1 TFTSINLIDGYS
13 RLDQYIM
20 GLRPASDVLDTF
32 VITNPSGTSATRES
46 NPRPNVTVSGV
57 RQNVT
62 INQILQANG
71 ARNPNSTTAPKNFR
85 TAVVLLTR
93 QGTQPS
99 AATLNKITL
108 YRLGWES
115 YFYQSTD
122 RLGTINTGL
131 ADQVTS
137 RVILAASGASF
148 KPTLAA
154 GEISALFD
162 VGVGLTSGGTASATS
177 QPLPTMLAGTEVRI
191 NGVPAPLFFPSP
203 TQINF
208 QVPPATTATTSS
220 LAVPSST
227 ALIEVY
233 SNGQLIRAGAF
244 QIAPV
249 TPAIFT
255 LNQSGTGA
263 AAAIDAVLGT
273 LAPFNAKLASGQPNI
288 IAVFGTGLGADATDV
303 DGNVSASVQAT

>member
-1 TFTSINLIDGYS
+1 HWNFFLNIESTLSSPAAARSSSMEGNVWRDNGAGTFTSINLIDGYS

-32 VITNPSGTSATRES
+32 VITTPSGTSATRES

-115 YFYQSTD
+115 YFYQST
-122 RLGTINTGL
+122 
-131 ADQVTS
+131 
-137 RVILAASGASF
+137 
-148 KPTLAA
+148 
-154 GEISALFD
+154 
-162 VGVGLTSGGTASATS
+162 
-177 QPLPTMLAGTEVRI
+177 
-191 NGVPAPLFFPSP
+191 
-203 TQINF
+203 
-208 QVPPATTATTSS
+208 
-220 LAVPSST
+220 
-227 ALIEVY
+227 
-233 SNGQLIRAGAF
+233 
-244 QIAPV
+244 
-249 TPAIFT
+249 
-255 LNQSGTGA
+255 
-263 AAAIDAVLGT
+263 
-273 LAPFNAKLASGQPNI
+273 
-288 IAVFGTGLGADATDV
+288 
-303 DGNVSASVQAT
+303 